1 MNARELATNVLCK
14 VFNENAYS
22 NIALN
27 KELKGKE
34 LKDMDRGLITE
45 IVYGTIKYKY
55 TIDIIIK
62 SFVKDIKKV
71 DNYVLNILRITVYQ
85 IRYLDKVP
93 NYAAVNEAVNLAKK
107 KSKASS
113 KFVNAVLRNYLRNE
127 EKDFLNNQDRFE
139 RWAYEYSFEPWM
151 IRSLYKQ
158 YGNKYTELILKGLNN
173 RPAVTVR
180 TNSIKG
186 SYDDIFKGLQEAGYE
201 ISRGYVCDDAIVI
214 SKGSSIEKNRAF
226 VEGEITVQDE
236 SAMLVANVM
245 DINKDDIVLD
255 LCAAPGGKTTHIAEL
270 LKGTGKVLAFDIQEG
285 KLKFIKENMDRLG
298 LSNIV
303 LDTMDAT
310 RFNEKLI
317 NKADKVLIDVP
328 CSGIGIIRKK
338 PEIKWNKNLKNLKE
352 LIAIQREIM
361 KNASQYVKKG
371 GILLYSTCTLNKEE
385 NEDNIKWFLKNNNN
399 FKLEKVYFKE
409 ANNII
414 YSEEGSV
421 TILPQENMDGFFIA
435 KLMRV

>member
-1 MNARELATNVLCK
+1 
-14 VFNENAYS
+14 
-22 NIALN
+22 
-27 KELKGKE
+27 
-34 LKDMDRGLITE
+34 
-45 IVYGTIKYKY
+45 
-55 TIDIIIK
+55 
-62 SFVKDIKKV
+62 
-71 DNYVLNILRITVYQ
+71 
-85 IRYLDKVP
+85 
-93 NYAAVNEAVNLAKK
+93 
-107 KSKASS
+107 
-113 KFVNAVLRNYLRNE
+113 
-127 EKDFLNNQDRFE
+127 
-139 RWAYEYSFEPWM
+139 M

>member
-27 KELKGKE
+27 KELKGKD

-93 NYAAVNEAVNLAKK
+93 NYAAVNEAVNLAKR

-180 TNSIKG
+180 PNSNKG
-186 SYDDIFKGLQEAGYE
+186 SYDEIFKALQEAEYE
-201 ISRGYVCDDAIVI
+201 VSRGYICDEAIVI
-214 SKGSSIEKNRAF
+214 SKGSSVERNRAF

-236 SAMLVANVM
+236 SAMLVATVM

-270 LKGTGKVLAFDIQEG
+270 LKGTGKVFAFDIQEG
-285 KLKFIKENMDRLG
+285 KLKFIKENVDRLG

-310 RFNEKLI
+310 KLNEKLI

-371 GILLYSTCTLNKEE
+371 GVLLYSTCTLNKEE

-409 ANNII
+409 ASNII
-414 YSEEGSV
+414 YSEEGYV